1 MAIEEFPSTFE
12 EEVVPYFPEHNDSTL
27 EIFGKGLVK
36 SFLNIGAGAVGTV
49 EELAELT
56 PWVDEENYLTGIR
69 ENIRAEEENWAT
81 TPEGAVEWTAN
92 VVAQALPYMGAA
104 LTGHAA
110 AGALGS
116 MAISFSVEGQ
126 EAYDNAKK
134 RGATETEA
142 NTSRAVVG
150 GINAVIEGVQMGR
163 LLKVANKGKHSLT
176 QFRKLAAQKAWGKM
190 WKEGTDFGKD
200 LLLNSVEEAAE
211 EFIQQGVSLTVPYY
225 VESTLKGGSE
235 YFDDK
240 EIFSYLWANKEQL
253 GAAALGGAVVSPFL
267 GVARAAIPAA
277 ANPGVAQIQ
286 ALKDRVQDQGWSNEK
301 KAAYIRDIDK
311 FAEKVYGGIPDVVQT
326 LNPENVEAQEA
337 HATLIDRMDDVL
349 DGVENNRAAYEA
361 EIKETRAERFGD
373 VENTVKGIMNDPN
386 IDDRAKMAMVRKVMQ
401 GKMGSLFD
409 SLIEQGW
416 TQEEY
421 DHFIHTTMV
430 VHQDS
435 ATDLLKSFSAFQ
447 KLFEDGM
454 MPEVNELKS
463 LEPILGRAFV
473 KKATETVTKMK
484 SKPKTFGQK
493 ILSNTKELF
502 NFPRAVLASL
512 DFSAVGRQGALIAF
526 MKPGAWAKG
535 VGAGYRA
542 FFSEDYADY
551 IDLQIKTHPMY
562 DQLKKN
568 GVFISERGNLAASEE
583 YFASRLAHKLPGIS
597 ASERAYVTSLNTM
610 RAHAFFNIAEKW
622 AGTGSMSNLPELAN
636 VLNHITGRGD
646 LGSLR
651 KLAPALNIMFFA
663 PKLQIA
669 RIQTLTDLVPFKDG
683 KHIVSP
689 TQKILAATL
698 AEAFG
703 TGALILWLL
712 SQRKGVEV
720 EHDPRS
726 SDFGKVRIG
735 DTRIDFWGGYSQ
747 MMRLVANLSTGEM
760 KSTTTGEVYDLKRV
774 DTVAR
779 YMQTKLSPVAGI
791 TLDAYRGEDFK
802 GDLLEPSL
810 ETGAQQFYQRFTPLF
825 IQDTSDALYYQGLTK
840 ETMATSA
847 LALHGIGAMTYPVSE
862 AGQAAQL
869 KNKYASEVFKGSR
882 WSDLGPLSQKIL
894 RLHYPL
900 IGESERRSRS
910 ERTGKKAK
918 ARVQNEMRK
927 SERTLMRSLEPD
939 VKNEL
944 DRLLVPVGGLGRRL
958 SEDWYLNDQKY
969 KQYQFEVSAALN
981 KVLPRFTS
989 MDLDANVK
997 RIILENI
1004 ISKIKASVRT
1014 KLVNQAKFEDLQRL
1028 R

>member
-1 MAIEEFPSTFE
+1 MPIEEFPSTIE

-36 SFLNIGAGAVGTV
+36 SFLNLGAGAVGTA
-49 EELAELT
+49 EELSELT
-56 PWVDEENYLTGIR
+56 PWVGEENYLTKVR

-110 AGALGS
+110 AGAIGS
-116 MAISFSVEGQ
+116 MAVAASVEGQ

-134 RGATETEA
+134 RGASETEA

-150 GINAVIEGVQMGR
+150 GINALIEAVQMGR
-163 LLKVANKGKHSLT
+163 LLKVANKGTHSLT
-176 QFRKLAAQKAWGKM
+176 QFRKLASQKAWNKLT
-190 WKEGTDFGKD
+190 KEGVDFGKD

-211 EFIQQGVSLTVPYY
+211 EFIQEGVSLTAPYFI
-225 VESTLKGGSE
+225 EGSE
-235 YFDDK
+235 NFDNRTL
-240 EIFSYLWANKEQL
+240 FQHLWANKEQL

-286 ALKDRVQDQGWSNEK
+286 GLKDRVQEQSWSNEK
-301 KAAYIRDIDK
+301 KAAYLRDIDK
-311 FAEKVYGGIPDVVQT
+311 FAEKVYGEMPDVVQKA
-326 LNPENVEAQEA
+326 NPENLEAQQE

-349 DGVENNRAAYEA
+349 DGVEDNRAAYEA

-416 TQEEY
+416 TQTEY
-421 DHFIHTTMV
+421 DHFVHTAMV
-430 VHQDS
+430 VHQGS
-435 ATDLLKSFSAFQ
+435 ATDLLKSFDAFQ

-473 KKATETVTKMK
+473 KRATETATKLK
-484 SKPKTFGQK
+484 SKSKTRGQK
-493 ILSNTKELF
+493 ILSGIKEAA

-512 DFSAVGRQGALIAF
+512 DFSAVGRQGALMAF
-526 MKPGAWAKG
+526 MKPGAWVKG

-542 FFSEDYADY
+542 FFSEDYADF

-562 DQLKKN
+562 DQLKDS
-568 GVFISERGNLAASEE
+568 GVFISERGNLQQSEE

-622 AGTGSMSNLPELAN
+622 AGTGSMSNLKELAK

-646 LGSLR
+646 LGNLR
-651 KLAPALNIMFFA
+651 KYAPALNIMFFA

-669 RIQTLTDLVPFKDG
+669 RVQTLNDLIPFKDG
-683 KHIVSP
+683 KHIISP

-712 SQRKGVEV
+712 SKRKGIEV
-720 EHDPRS
+720 ERDPRS
-726 SDFGKVRIG
+726 ADFGKVRIG

-747 MMRLVANLSTGEM
+747 MMRLVANLATGKM
-760 KSTTTGEVYDLKRV
+760 KSTTTGEVYDLKIT

-779 YMQTKLSPVAGI
+779 YMQTKLSPIAGI
-791 TLDAYRGEDFK
+791 ALDAYRGEDFK
-802 GDLLEPSL
+802 GDLLEL
-810 ETGAQQFYQRFTPLF
+810 NQETFARQGMQRLAPLF
-825 IQDTSDALYYQGLTK
+825 IQDTADALYYQGLTPA
-840 ETMATSA
+840 TVATSA
-847 LALHGIGAMTYPVSE
+847 LALHGVGAMTYPVSE

-869 KNKYASEVFKGSR
+869 KNKYASEVFNGSR
-882 WSDLGPLSQKIL
+882 WSDLGPISQKLL

-918 ARVQNEMRK
+918 ARTQNEMRK
-927 SERTLMRSLEPD
+927 SERTLMRSLAPD
-939 VKNEL
+939 VRNEL
-944 DRLLVPVGGLGRRL
+944 DRLLVPVGGMGRRL
-958 SEDWYLNDQKY
+958 SEDWYLTDQKY

-989 MDLDANVK
+989 MDMDANVK
-997 RIILENI
+997 RIILENV

-1014 KLVNQAKFEDLQRL
+1014 RLVNKAKIEDLMRL